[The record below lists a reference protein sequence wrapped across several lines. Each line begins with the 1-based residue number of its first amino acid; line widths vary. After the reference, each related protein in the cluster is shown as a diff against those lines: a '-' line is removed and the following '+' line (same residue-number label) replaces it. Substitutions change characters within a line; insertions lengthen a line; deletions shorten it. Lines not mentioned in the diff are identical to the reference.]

1 MVRYTKSLLAAAG
14 LAAAFSGAAVAETKV
29 AVIMSDSGSANP
41 FWAAVTKGALDKGA
55 ELGIDVAAVAPAGGE
70 TDVAG
75 QIAMVEDQIAKGVV
89 GIAIAPADT
98 AALVPV
104 LEQARERGVHVVF
117 IDKRADMPGTYIGT
131 DNIPAARLGAQHIC
145 DTVEAGSDVAVLQG
159 IVTSTTGQHRAEGG
173 RGGLV
178 DCGLNLV
185 AEQPADW
192 DAGKA
197 LTTTENILTA
207 NPNLRAIFAS
217 NDNMA
222 LGAIEALRNAKL
234 LDQVMVVGFDG
245 NPDAAE
251 SILKGE
257 MAAAVAQR
265 PAVMGAMGVEAV
277 LKLVAGEELPD
288 EIDTGAELVTPD
300 NAESYR

>member
-1 MVRYTKSLLAAAG
+1 MTRYTLKGLLAATG
-14 LAAAFSGAAVAETKV
+14 LAVAFTGAALADTKV

-104 LEQARERGVHVVF
+104 LEQARKRGVHVVF

-131 DNIPAARLGAQHIC
+131 NNIPAARIGAQHIC
-145 DTVEAGSDVAVLQG
+145 DSVESGSDVAVLQG
-159 IVTSTTGQHRAEGG
+159 IVTSTTGQHRAQGG
-173 RGGLV
+173 REGLV
-178 DCGLNLV
+178 ECGLNLV

-197 LTTTENILTA
+197 QTATENILTA
-207 NPNLRAIFAS
+207 NPGPAGDLRLERQHGAWRHRSAS
-217 NDNMA
+217 DR
-222 LGAIEALRNAKL
+222 E
-234 LDQVMVVGFDG
+234 
-245 NPDAAE
+245 DAGPGHDRRIRRQSE
-251 SILKGE
+251 RRREHPQG
-257 MAAAVAQR
+257 
-265 PAVMGAMGVEAV
+265 
-277 LKLVAGEELPD
+277 
-288 EIDTGAELVTPD
+288 
-300 NAESYR
+300 